1 MNFEFEV
8 FDDDLR
14 DRELIIEMRAILES
28 QIDKLGEFSKNNLVN
43 QLNYLRSSI
52 ESVEN
57 KWLFWQRE
65 RILNKL
71 SEVLNVDRSK
81 LGDKCWHDD

>member
-14 DRELIIEMRAILES
+14 DRELIIGMWAILEN

-52 ESVEN
+52 EQVEN